1 MHYQRAQRSCVI
13 AEGCWL
19 FFRCRFSQLRRGGRG
34 NHGSVHYNIVVSGPQ
49 PRLLRSTDR
58 LRPGIDK
65 RGSAG
70 QFSTMSADDTANPPA
85 ARATEA
91 EDPFRRVRLDKL
103 ETLRGMGIDPY
114 PVSFPRE
121 HEAAA
126 LDREFAELPAGNE
139 TNRQVRVAGRIRAI
153 RNSGMFIDLHDA
165 SGKIQIFSHKDY
177 LRPGDLPLLKLLDI
191 GDLIGVE
198 GLVRRTP
205 RGELTVNA
213 EHLTM
218 LAKALRPLPEKYH
231 GLADIELRY
240 RQRYLDLIM
249 NPQSRETLRRRSH
262 VVAAMRAW
270 LIERGYL
277 EVETPM
283 LHTIPGGAAAKP
295 FITHHNALDID
306 LYLRIAPELHLKR
319 LVVGGLADKVFEIN
333 RCFRNEGLSPR
344 HNPEFTSL
352 ELYEAYADYAD
363 MMALTER
370 IVAYVAE
377 AATGG
382 LKISYGGAAI
392 DLTPPWPRRSMAEL
406 VLEATGV
413 DFLAIADAAAAREAA
428 RHLGAAI
435 AGHENWGQ
443 ALEAVFG
450 ARVED
455 RLIQPIHVTGFPRD
469 ISPLAKADRHDP
481 RLVERFETYIYGW
494 EIANAFSELN
504 DPLDQRARFEAQM
517 MARAAGDEEAQ
528 PLDEDYVTALEY
540 GLPPCGGLGIG
551 IDRLVML
558 LTDSPSIRDVIAFPT
573 LRPR

>member
-1 MHYQRAQRSCVI
+1 MA
-13 AEGCWL
+13 AEDL
-19 FFRCRFSQLRRGGRG
+19 AHDPSR
-34 NHGSVHYNIVVSGPQ
+34 NTVEE
-49 PRLLRSTDR
+49 D
-58 LRPGIDK
+58 
-65 RGSAG
+65 
-70 QFSTMSADDTANPPA
+70 
-85 ARATEA
+85 
-91 EDPFRRVRLDKL
+91 DPFRRVRLEKL
-103 ETLRGMGIDPY
+103 AALRGMGVDPY
-114 PVSFPRE
+114 PVTFSRTD
-121 HEAAA
+121 EAAD
-126 LDREFAELPAGNE
+126 LDKRHADLPAGAE
-139 TNRQVRVAGRIRAI
+139 TEERVRVAGRIRAM

-165 SGKIQIFSHKDY
+165 SGKIQIFCHKDHLAAEQLAL
-177 LRPGDLPLLKLLDI
+177 LRLFDI

-213 EHLTM
+213 TAITL
-218 LAKALRPLPEKYH
+218 LAKSLRPLPEKYH

-249 NPQSRETLRRRSH
+249 NPQSRETLRRRSR
-262 VVAAMRAW
+262 VVAAMRSFLLA
-270 LIERGYL
+270 RGYL

-295 FITHHNALDID
+295 FITHHNALDME

-344 HNPEFTSL
+344 HNPEFTTL
-352 ELYEAYADYAD
+352 ELYEAYADYTD
-363 MMALTER
+363 MMSLTEQ
-370 IVAYVAE
+370 IVAHVAE
-377 AATGG
+377 AAAGG
-382 LKISYGGAAI
+382 SHLSYGGLQI
-392 DLTPPWPRRSMAEL
+392 ELTPPWPRRSMAEL
-406 VLEATGV
+406 VREHTGV
-413 DFLAIADAAAAREAA
+413 DFLAIDDAAAAREAA
-428 RHLGAAI
+428 RKLGCALTDT
-435 AGHENWGQ
+435 ENWGQ
-443 ALEAVFG
+443 ALETAF
-450 ARVED
+450 ATHVED
-455 RLIQPIHVTGFPRD
+455 KLIQPIHVTGFPRD
-469 ISPLAKADRHDP
+469 ISPLAKADRNDP

>member
-1 MHYQRAQRSCVI
+1 MTPDD
-13 AEGCWL
+13 
-19 FFRCRFSQLRRGGRG
+19 
-34 NHGSVHYNIVVSGPQ
+34 NP
-49 PRLLRSTDR
+49 
-58 LRPGIDK
+58 
-65 RGSAG
+65 SA
-70 QFSTMSADDTANPPA
+70 A
-85 ARATEA
+85 ARGDSD
-91 EDPFRRVRLDKL
+91 DPFRRVRLDKL

-114 PVSFPRE
+114 PVSFARE

-126 LDREFAELPAGNE
+126 LERRYAGIPAGAE
-139 TNRQVRVAGRIRAI
+139 TGDRVCVAGRIRAI

-165 SGKIQIFSHKDY
+165 SGKIQIFSHRDY
-177 LRPGDLPLLKLLDI
+177 LRPDDLPLLRLLDI

-213 EHLTM
+213 ERLTM

-249 NPQSRETLRRRSH
+249 NPQSRETLRRRSR

-270 LIERGYL
+270 LNERGYL

-319 LVVGGLADKVFEIN
+319 LVVGGLSDKVFEIN

-352 ELYEAYADYAD
+352 ELYEAYSDYTG
-363 MMALTER
+363 MMALTEAL
-370 IVAYVAE
+370 IAHVAE
-377 AATGG
+377 IAAGG
-382 LKISYGGAAI
+382 LKLSYGGAGI

-413 DFLAIADAAAAREAA
+413 DFLAIGDAAAAREAA
-428 RHLGAAI
+428 RHLGVGI
-435 AGHENWGQ
+435 TGHENWGQ

-455 RLIQPIHVTGFPRD
+455 RLIQPIHVIGFPRD
-469 ISPLAKADRHDP
+469 ISPLAKADPRDP

>member
-1 MHYQRAQRSCVI
+1 
-13 AEGCWL
+13 
-19 FFRCRFSQLRRGGRG
+19 
-34 NHGSVHYNIVVSGPQ
+34 
-49 PRLLRSTDR
+49 LLR
-58 LRPGIDK
+58 
-65 RGSAG
+65 
-70 QFSTMSADDTANPPA
+70 
-85 ARATEA
+85 
-91 EDPFRRVRLDKL
+91 
-103 ETLRGMGIDPY
+103 
-114 PVSFPRE
+114 
-121 HEAAA
+121 
-126 LDREFAELPAGNE
+126 
-139 TNRQVRVAGRIRAI
+139 
-153 RNSGMFIDLHDA
+153 
-165 SGKIQIFSHKDY
+165 
-177 LRPGDLPLLKLLDI
+177 LLDI

-198 GLVRRTP
+198 GIVRRTP

-213 EHLTM
+213 TALTV

-262 VVAAMRAW
+262 IVAAMRGFLLA
-270 LIERGYL
+270 RGYL

-295 FITHHNALDID
+295 FITHHNALDIE

-319 LVVGGLADKVFEIN
+319 LVVGGLSDKVFEIN

-352 ELYEAYADYAD
+352 ELYEAYVDYTA
-363 MMALTER
+363 MMALTEA
-370 IVAYVAE
+370 IVAHVAE
-377 AATGG
+377 ASTGG
-382 LKISYGGAAI
+382 RQIAYGGTSI
-392 DLTPPWPRRSMAEL
+392 DLTPPWPRRGMAEL
-406 VLEATGV
+406 VLEHTGV
-413 DFLAIADAAAAREAA
+413 DFLAIDNAESARDAASRVGCA
-428 RHLGAAI
+428 LSGK
-435 AGHENWGQ
+435 ENWGQ
-443 ALEAVFG
+443 ALEAVFA

-455 RLIQPIHVTGFPRD
+455 KLLQPIHVTGFPRD
-469 ISPLAKADRHDP
+469 ISPLAKADRDDP
-481 RLVERFETYIYGW
+481 RLVERFETYVYGW

-504 DPLDQRARFEAQM
+504 DPIDQRARFEAQM
-517 MARAAGDEEAQ
+517 LARAAGDEEAQ